1 MWPAPHAEG
10 GQTASRERRTAEM
23 GDFFFGRFWPLSSP
37 GQRGKGLGK
46 RGTLREG
53 CRVERVAGVAKRTE
67 WSFITVTQGQ
77 YCFWLNLAR
86 KAPDL
91 GSASCKLLAKG
102 TDKGREESAR
112 KEPLHSSF
120 TPTPNCP
127 AEQSR
132 AAGLKIKGGRWERT

>member
-1 MWPAPHAEG
+1 M
-10 GQTASRERRTAEM
+10 
-23 GDFFFGRFWPLSSP
+23 
-37 GQRGKGLGK
+37 
-46 RGTLREG
+46 
-53 CRVERVAGVAKRTE
+53 ERVARVAKRTE

-86 KAPDL
+86 KAPGL

-102 TDKGREESAR
+102 TDKGREKSAR

-132 AAGLKIKGGRWERT
+132 AAGLKIKGGGSVGENLRFFLTTSAPRSSKTGKAAGLHT